1 MTEVSSCSSKRA
13 HVAVLL
19 AAYNGTQWL
28 QEQVDSILNQQGV
41 DVTLFVSVDVSS
53 DGTEGWFEELSKQDE
68 RVRLLPYGM
77 KFGGAAKNFFRLIRD
92 VDFSNF
98 DYISF
103 SDQDDIWI
111 DDKLSTAHEKL
122 SNSEYSAYSCNVT
135 AFWPD
140 GRQVILDKSQKQR
153 EYDFVFEAA
162 GPGCS
167 YVLSVSQALRF
178 KAFLVENWSVAN
190 EVSLHDWLAYAWYR
204 SNKIA
209 WFIDP
214 SSKILYRQHSNNQ
227 VGANKGI
234 KALVARLALMRSG
247 WYRNEISKISS
258 LLSANLPQL
267 PVALVRRGEVPF
279 SFLVKNINSTRRRFR
294 DRVLLAVVIVFGIY

>member
-1 MTEVSSCSSKRA
+1 M
-13 HVAVLL
+13 AVLL

-28 QEQVDSILNQQGV
+28 QDQVDSILNQHGV

-53 DGTEGWFEELSKQDE
+53 DGTEGWFEELSKQDK

-122 SNSEYSAYSCNVT
+122 SNSEYLAYSCNVT

-258 LLSANLPQL
+258 LLSAHLPQL

>member
-1 MTEVSSCSSKRA
+1 
-13 HVAVLL
+13 VAVLL

-28 QEQVDSILNQQGV
+28 QEQVDSILNQHGV

-234 KALVARLALMRSG
+234 KALAARLALMRSG

-294 DRVLLAVVIVFGIY
+294 DRVLLAVVIVVGIY

>member
-1 MTEVSSCSSKRA
+1 MTVVSSCSSKRA

-28 QEQVDSILNQQGV
+28 QEQVDSILNQHGV

-234 KALVARLALMRSG
+234 KALAARLALMRSG

-294 DRVLLAVVIVFGIY
+294 DRVLLAVVIVVGIY